1 MIGRTIPQYIRK
13 IWKSYSIFQNLILLL
28 SAIYIELFC
37 CFNTALCLLFMNS
50 LMQDGNWW
58 RFISISYIVSFWNS
72 LLMKKK
78 KKKLRTLPCNGLNV
92 NLKKKNAKSTQ
103 VSDCMKVY
111 FNVVTFTTYLIQM
124 HYFLIVLWKNYQLG
138 VKI

>member
-1 MIGRTIPQYIRK
+1 MK
-13 IWKSYSIFQNLILLL
+13 IYLNF
-28 SAIYIELFC
+28 IYCEFLKFT
-37 CFNTALCLLFMNS
+37 F
-50 LMQDGNWW
+50 DE
-58 RFISISYIVSFWNS
+58 
-72 LLMKKK
+72 K

-124 HYFLIVLWKNYQLG
+124 HYFLIVL
-138 VKI
+138 